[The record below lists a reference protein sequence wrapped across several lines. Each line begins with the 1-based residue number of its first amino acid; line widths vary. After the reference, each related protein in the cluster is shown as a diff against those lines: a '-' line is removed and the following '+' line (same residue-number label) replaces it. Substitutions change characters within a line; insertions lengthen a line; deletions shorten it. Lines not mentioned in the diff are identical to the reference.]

1 MHTHVHA
8 CTYTQTHTLGPS
20 YVEWQHRSAEG
31 SLPPPSASARVVG
44 LPETLRNKRKA
55 ARFQLGS
62 PPSPSGRK
70 PAHSLEMSPT
80 NQNHQ
85 AGPLARLVLV
95 PGHLLVSRQLRR
107 LGYCRRLSFLWA
119 SQSLSA
125 AQPEAPPKT
134 SLERRAGGHRGICPC
149 ISLETFS
156 TWSDLEV
163 RLRPTGL
170 SQPPP
175 AAGCTVI
182 R

>member
-1 MHTHVHA
+1 M
-8 CTYTQTHTLGPS
+8 
-20 YVEWQHRSAEG
+20 EWQHRSAEG

-62 PPSPSGRK
+62 LPSPSGRK

>member
-1 MHTHVHA
+1 MCTHMCMHEHTHK
-8 CTYTQTHTLGPS
+8 HTLGPS
-20 YVEWQHRSAEG
+20 YVEWQHQSAEG

-62 PPSPSGRK
+62 LPSPPGRK

-80 NQNHQ
+80 DQNHQ

-95 PGHLLVSRQLRR
+95 PGHLFISRQLRR
-107 LGYCRRLSFLWA
+107 LSHCRRLSFLWA

-134 SLERRAGGHRGICPC
+134 SLERRAGGHRGICPS
-149 ISLETFS
+149 ISL
-156 TWSDLEV
+156 
-163 RLRPTGL
+163 
-170 SQPPP
+170 
-175 AAGCTVI
+175 
-182 R
+182 